1 MDGVSAAAPGHIQ
14 NFLNVQVGFSRRRRA
29 NEVRLVGVA
38 HVQRRPVHFR
48 INRHRGN
55 AQLAAGAHHPHR
67 DFSPVSDQD
76 LLEHA
81 LCFVPW
87 SGCKLPIVIQT
98 RFVSGHG
105 FSRAENALFSY
116 LSSRASA
123 TVRMRASA
131 SREPALSSSKGT
143 LRLLA
148 ARIKPKRP
156 SRLGR
161 KGRCPEEG
169 GKLYWFE
176 LVGCS
181 TMPPGCWAA
190 LAAFAFF
197 VAMVLSTQS
206 SAVFKSAVCWSGVS
220 HSVSAFSRYMR
231 FM

>member
-1 MDGVSAAAPGHIQ
+1 MDGVSAAAPRHLQ
-14 NFLNVQVGFSRRRRA
+14 NFLNVQVRLSRRRRA

-98 RFVSGHG
+98 RFVSGQG

-123 TVRMRASA
+123 TERIASQRESRACPELVEGDLAFARSSYKTKTPLPPLA
-131 SREPALSSSKGT
+131 EGALS
-143 LRLLA
+143 
-148 ARIKPKRP
+148 
-156 SRLGR
+156 
-161 KGRCPEEG
+161 
-169 GKLYWFE
+169 
-176 LVGCS
+176 
-181 TMPPGCWAA
+181 
-190 LAAFAFF
+190 
-197 VAMVLSTQS
+197 
-206 SAVFKSAVCWSGVS
+206 
-220 HSVSAFSRYMR
+220 
-231 FM
+231 